1 MTNND
6 EPMNRTRWLLLT
18 GFGTIFLAGALASAE
33 PRVTALMGGT
43 VVNLDGDPP
52 VENAV
57 ILVKG
62 ERITAIGSAGDI
74 VVPRHAAVVDTTGT
88 WLVPGL
94 MNMHVHLG
102 LVLPGKMA
110 DEFADETEAELAIRM
125 AKTAR
130 EILEA
135 GVTTIRTLDQNDN
148 SDLAVKSAIDKGQ
161 VPGPRIFSAASSW
174 RKIQIS
180 GGISDEEGAIAE
192 PWMSPEE
199 IRSAVEEAT
208 RAGAKVAAHSG
219 SPQATMSAIDAGVTS
234 IEHGYFLDRPTLLE
248 MKRQGTWFVPTI
260 VVSQPAT
267 QPFFERI
274 GSPDWFLDR
283 RDSVGEFHWQ
293 ALRTAIDV
301 GVNIAL
307 GSDQMPAEPNDGT
320 TATAREAQYYVEAGM
335 TPLEALRAAT
345 IEPARMLGAESD
357 IGSLEVGKYAD
368 IVALVADPT
377 KDVAALRTILLVMK
391 GGQIYR
397 DSLRVPAKSPSINST
412 VTFFYYKDL
421 NAAATFYRD
430 IIGLDATMD
439 LEWVKIFRVSATSSI
454 GLVQDGRGFHPVSED
469 KPAMLSI
476 VTDDVDAWYQKL
488 VDTDVPI
495 LKALP
500 PADSPTDPDRAPV
513 RGFIAE
519 DPGGYTVEFFAWQ

>member
-1 MTNND
+1 
-6 EPMNRTRWLLLT
+6 MNRTLRLILT
-18 GFGTIFLAGALASAE
+18 GFGSMLLAGALAAAE
-33 PRVTALMGGT
+33 PRVTALVGGT

-52 VENAV
+52 LENAV
-57 ILVKG
+57 ILVG
-62 ERITAIGSAGDI
+62 EERITAIGSAGDI
-74 VVPRHAAVVDTTGT
+74 VVPRQSTIIDTTGT

-110 DEFADETEAELAIRM
+110 EELADETEGELTLRM
-125 AKTAR
+125 AKAAR
-130 EILEA
+130 ETLEA
-135 GVTTIRTLDQNDN
+135 GVTTIRTLDENDDG
-148 SDLAVKSAIDKGQ
+148 DLAVKSAIDKGQ
-161 VPGPRIFSAASSW
+161 VPGPRIFSATSSW

-180 GGISDEEGAIAE
+180 GGISDEQGAIAE

-199 IRSAVEEAT
+199 MRSAVDEAT

-219 SPQATMSAIDAGVTS
+219 SPRATISAINAGVTS
-234 IEHGYFLDRPTLLE
+234 IEHGYFIDRPTLLE

-267 QPFFERI
+267 QPFFEKI
-274 GSPDWFLDR
+274 GSPDWYLER
-283 RDSVGEFHWQ
+283 RNSVGKSHWE

-335 TPLEALRAAT
+335 TPLQALRAAT

-368 IVALVADPT
+368 IVALAADPT
-377 KDVAALRTILLVMK
+377 KDIKALHTILLVMK
-391 GGQIYR
+391 GGDIYR
-397 DSLRVPAKSPSINST
+397 DSLLAPAKSPSINAT
-412 VTFFYYKDL
+412 VTFFYYKNLD
-421 NAAATFYRD
+421 AAASFYRD
-430 IIGLDATMD
+430 LLGLDTTMD
-439 LEWVKIFRVSATSSI
+439 VEWVKIFQVSATSSI
-454 GLVQDGRGFHPVSED
+454 GLVQDGRGFHPVSDD

-488 VDTDVPI
+488 VDANVPI

-513 RGFIAE
+513 RGFVAE
-519 DPGGYTVEFFAWQ
+519 DPGGYTVEFFTWQ